1 MGILEASL
9 KNGDTLC
16 SAPRITVNLGQYNFN
31 SLTARCTLEAQS
43 NITISGHFFA
53 ESISFVLFKN

>member
-9 KNGDTLC
+9 KNDDMFC
-16 SAPRITVNLGQYNFN
+16 SAPRITVDLGQYTFN
-31 SLTARCTLEAQS
+31 SIPSSCTLEAQS
-43 NITISGHFFA
+43 NINISGHFFA